1 VLPADAFFGD
11 LAYSCGVSV
20 STDMATVNL
29 LDLAASALI
38 STVGASAPIRSYAT
52 LDSCDAEKKNAKL
65 KTDGTVVTD
74 ADFAAQGII
83 VRALRQTPGNFRIIG
98 EESQEEMERHMKE
111 ESAGEAEDRMH
122 LFRLA
127 QLEMYKRFQQIE
139 MATPPLSA
147 NVDGIPDNE
156 GLPSMEDTSDKPEYI
171 VDASRVSVYVDPLDG
186 TKSYAKGDY
195 DSVTILVAIIL
206 DNVPYFGVITK
217 PFGYKTYSTIL
228 ETHCVAVY
236 GGVLLNGVY
245 LAGGKKCEVN
255 ALGDD
260 LPRAVI
266 SSSRADGVV
275 RDFVDH
281 LAEHEVI
288 DAHPLLV
295 SGAGE
300 KSLRLVLGNE
310 KETLWFFPRAGT
322 SRWDIAASDALLRAL
337 GGAVT
342 DKYGHELDYSKS
354 REDAENVDG
363 IIASNSSTLHA
374 ECIRLF
380 KEGDWKNR

>member
-1 VLPADAFFGD
+1 M
-11 LAYSCGVSV
+11 
-20 STDMATVNL
+20 TTVNL

-38 STVGASAPIRSYAT
+38 ATVGASGPIRSYST
-52 LDSCDAEKKNAKL
+52 INDSDDDKKNAHFK
-65 KTDGTVVTD
+65 KDGTVVTD
-74 ADFAAQGII
+74 ADFEAQGII
-83 VRALRQTPGNFRIIG
+83 VRALRQTPGDFRIIG
-98 EESQEEMERHMKE
+98 EESQEEMELHMKE
-111 ESAGEAEDRMH
+111 ETQGEAEERKR

-127 QLEMYKRFQQIE
+127 QLEMYNRFQHIDME
-139 MATPPLSA
+139 APPLSHE
-147 NVDGIPDNE
+147 NVDIPDDTI
-156 GLPSMEDTSDKPEYI
+156 LPSMEELSDSPEYI

-195 DSVTILVAIIL
+195 DAVTILVAIIL

-217 PFGYKTYSTIL
+217 PFGYKSYSTIL
-228 ETHCVAVY
+228 ETHCVSVY
-236 GGVLLNGVY
+236 GGALLKGVY
-245 LAGGKKCEVN
+245 LAGGTKCEVN

-266 SSSRADGVV
+266 SSSRSEGIV

-281 LAEHEVI
+281 LAEHDVI
-288 DAHPLLV
+288 HPDPILV

-310 KETLWFFPRAGT
+310 KETLWFFPKAGT

-342 DKYGHELDYSKS
+342 DKYGQELDYSKS

-380 KEGDWKNR
+380 KEGDWKSR

>member
-1 VLPADAFFGD
+1 
-11 LAYSCGVSV
+11 
-20 STDMATVNL
+20 MATVNL

-38 STVGASAPIRSYAT
+38 STVGASGPIRSYSSIT
-52 LDSCDAEKKNAKL
+52 EGGNKKQNAQL
-65 KTDGTVVTD
+65 KKDGSVVTN

-83 VRALRQTPGNFRIIG
+83 VRALRETPGNFRIIG
-98 EESQEEMERHMKE
+98 EESQEEMERHMHQ
-111 ESAGEAEDRMH
+111 ESEGEVSQRKR
-122 LFRLA
+122 LFKLA
-127 QLEMYKRFQQIE
+127 QLEIYNRFQQIE
-139 MATPPLSA
+139 MKVPPLSPQNQDFPDDAHLPAMEENA
-147 NVDGIPDNE
+147 NK
-156 GLPSMEDTSDKPEYI
+156 LEYV
-171 VDASRVSVYVDPLDG
+171 VDATRVSVYVDPLDG
-186 TKSYAKGDY
+186 TKSYAKGVY
-195 DSVTILVAIIL
+195 DCVTILVAIIL

-217 PFGYKTYSTIL
+217 PFGYKEYSTIL
-228 ETHCVAVY
+228 ETNCVAVY
-236 GGVLLNGVY
+236 GGTLLNGVF

-266 SSSRADGVV
+266 SSSRSEGIV
-275 RDFVDH
+275 RDFVGH
-281 LAEHEVI
+281 LAEHKVI
-288 DAHPLLV
+288 HADPILV

-322 SRWDIAASDALLRAL
+322 SRWDIAASDALLRVL

-342 DKYGHELDYSKS
+342 DKYGQELDYSKS

-374 ECIRLF
+374 ACIRLF
-380 KEGDWKNR
+380 KEGDWLSR